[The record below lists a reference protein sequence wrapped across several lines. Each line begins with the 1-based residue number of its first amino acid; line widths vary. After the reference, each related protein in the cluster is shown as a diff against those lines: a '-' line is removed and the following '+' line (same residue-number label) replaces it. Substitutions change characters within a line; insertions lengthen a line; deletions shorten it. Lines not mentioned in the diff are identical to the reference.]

1 MAGGATNGVNGVTN
15 GTHAT
20 TNGTNGINGTK
31 SSTSSPPSKSTAP
44 PAKRGDVES
53 TFAKYAQLIH
63 ASRRPLPNQ
72 SGDGS
77 YLREETKYT
86 STFSDV
92 RTMGWKGISTLLAVR
107 KHKKSGKLDND
118 REYIM
123 ERVINVCTAKI
134 SVANRLK
141 KKRDLHSILIAR
153 CRPLTTV
160 KDAQGPDECLC
171 EAALGLSPA
180 PSTNVCH
187 LPLREIGI
195 V

>member
-20 TNGTNGINGTK
+20 TNGTNGTK
-31 SSTSSPPSKSTAP
+31 SSASSPPSKSTAP
-44 PAKRGDVES
+44 RAKRGDVEG

-86 STFSDV
+86 STLSDL

-123 ERVINVCTAKI
+123 ERVINVCTAEI
-134 SVANRLK
+134 SIANRLK
-141 KKRDLHSILIAR
+141 KKRDLHSISIAR
-153 CRPLTTV
+153 CRPPTTV
-160 KDAQGPDECLC
+160 EDAQGPDECLC
-171 EAALGLSPA
+171 EAALGLSPP

-187 LPLREIGI
+187 LPLREVGI

>member
-20 TNGTNGINGTK
+20 TNGTK
-31 SSTSSPPSKSTAP
+31 SSTSSPPSQSTAP
-44 PAKRGDVES
+44 RAKRGDVEG

-86 STFSDV
+86 STLSDL

-123 ERVINVCTAKI
+123 ERVINVCTTEI
-134 SVANRLK
+134 SIVNGPRQ
-141 KKRDLHSILIAR
+141 KRDLYSILIAR
-153 CRPLTTV
+153 CRPPTTIE
-160 KDAQGPDECLC
+160 DAQGSDEWLR
-171 EAALGLSPA
+171 EAALGLSPP

-187 LPLREIGI
+187 LHLREVRISWSMGYN
-195 V
+195 